1 MEKSLIFWLMFGMI
15 ISVVAIIFTNNPI
28 FYLILGYF
36 IGFISVKIKKGDT
49 NETI

>member
-1 MEKSLIFWLMFGMI
+1 MEKSLIFWLIFGMI
-15 ISVVAIIFTNNPI
+15 ISIAAIIFTSNPI